1 MDAAPSDVE
10 YLIAKTNVGSA
21 TNADDTEYGM
31 FLDSNKKLFIRLFD
45 DSASAYIGAY
55 FNTALNLNQWYHVV
69 CTHTAGGT
77 TSATCKIYLGE
88 TATPTPTE
96 LKTDV
101 DSETGTYV
109 AIENATDNIPLV
121 IGAKSNGASAFNGS
135 IDEVRIY
142 DRELSAAEITK
153 NYNHGKS
160 KHS

>member
-1 MDAAPSDVE
+1 MH
-10 YLIAKTNVGSA
+10 N
-21 TNADDTEYGM
+21 
-31 FLDSNKKLFIRLFD
+31 NKKLYFRLLD
-45 DSASAYIGAY
+45 DSASAHIGAY

-88 TATPTPTE
+88 TTTPTPTE

-109 AIENATDNIPLV
+109 AMENATDNIPLV